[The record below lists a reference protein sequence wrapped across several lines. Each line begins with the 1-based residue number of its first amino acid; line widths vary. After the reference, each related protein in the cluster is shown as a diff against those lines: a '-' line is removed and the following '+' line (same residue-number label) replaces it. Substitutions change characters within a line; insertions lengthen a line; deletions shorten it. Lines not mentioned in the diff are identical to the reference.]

1 MDLEE
6 MATFI
11 QYDGAAVDIGIMGHT
26 NETLQDFRRG
36 DGSTMKCWGCLHFSC
51 EIYHTLDVFI
61 PQRHVIVVTH
71 PIFWSQ
77 LYI

>member
-1 MDLEE
+1 
-6 MATFI
+6 
-11 QYDGAAVDIGIMGHT
+11 
-26 NETLQDFRRG
+26 
-36 DGSTMKCWGCLHFSC
+36 MKCWGCLHFSC